1 MMNATRTMLE
11 RIHPMRIVSQYFSA
25 VAQLAPANSFD
36 IEMPE
41 TEMLVV
47 EKEQIVL
54 PARVILF
61 NDDFHTFDEVIFQL
75 MKATGCSPMQAEG
88 LALEVDAR
96 GQAYVFEGEMS
107 RCLNVSSILEEIELH
122 TEIEF

>member
-1 MMNATRTMLE
+1 MLMHTR
-11 RIHPMRIVSQYFSA
+11 
-25 VAQLAPANSFD
+25 SFD

-41 TEMLVV
+41 TELLVV
-47 EKEQIVL
+47 EKEQVVL

-61 NDDFHTFDEVIFQL
+61 NDDYHTFDEVIFQL
-75 MKATGCSPMQAEG
+75 MKATGCSLLEAEG
-88 LALEVDAR
+88 LAFEVDST

-107 RCLNVSSILEEIELH
+107 RCLGVSSILEEIELH

>member
-1 MMNATRTMLE
+1 MMMTPVYDSYDLE
-11 RIHPMRIVSQYFSA
+11 LPDA
-25 VAQLAPANSFD
+25 
-36 IEMPE
+36 
-41 TEMLVV
+41 EMLVV

-75 MKATGCSPMQAEG
+75 MKATGCSPQEAEG
-88 LALEVDAR
+88 LALQVDTT
-96 GQAYVFEGEMS
+96 GQAYVFEGEVS
-107 RCLNVSSILEEIELH
+107 RCLNVSSILESIELH

>member
-1 MMNATRTMLE
+1 
-11 RIHPMRIVSQYFSA
+11 MRIVSYDIIHA
-25 VAQLAPANSFD
+25 AHMALIGSFD
-36 IEMPE
+36 FELPE
-41 TEMLVV
+41 TELLVD

-75 MKATGCSPMQAEG
+75 MKATGCSQQEAEG
-88 LALEVDAR
+88 LAFEVDSS
-96 GQAYVFEGEMS
+96 GQAYVFEGEMG

>member
-1 MMNATRTMLE
+1 MTNATRTMLE
-11 RIHPMRIVSQYFSA
+11 RIHPLRIVSYDFAQ
-25 VAQLAPANSFD
+25 VAHLAFGSSFD
-36 IEMPE
+36 MPD

-61 NDDFHTFDEVIFQL
+61 NDDHHTFDEVTFQL
-75 MKATGCSPMQAEG
+75 MKATGCSLAEAEG
-88 LALEVDAR
+88 LVFEVDAL
-96 GQAYVFEGEMS
+96 GQAYVFEGEMP

>member
-1 MMNATRTMLE
+1 MLDL
-11 RIHPMRIVSQYFSA
+11 IHPFRMALDEIALPVHMA
-25 VAQLAPANSFD
+25 VLSSFD
-36 IEMPE
+36 LELPE
-41 TEMLVV
+41 TEMLIV
-47 EKEQIVL
+47 EKEQVVL

-75 MKATGCSPMQAEG
+75 MKATGCSLLDAEG
-88 LALEVDAR
+88 LAFEVDAS

-107 RCLNVSSILEEIELH
+107 RCLGVSSILEEIELN